1 MAGKRCAETFGG
13 ISGALWVEARG
24 MRCVLSTVGA
34 RAGLWQEVLHGSLAM
49 VFFFHFLGGFSREE
63 CKRVLPSLALRGRFL
78 PSRKDSESLG
88 P

>member
-49 VFFFHFLGGFSREE
+49 VFFFHFQVASAE
-63 CKRVLPSLALRGRFL
+63 KNANVYSHPW
-78 PSRKDSESLG
+78 P
-88 P
+88 